1 MAKYSIN
8 NTCGHTYTYNITGA
22 GRDRPGKARWLAT
35 QTCPR
40 CRNSRVATAD
50 RGCESYTPSQGCPL
64 HGETCRR

>member
-8 NTCGHTYTYNITGA
+8 NTCGHTYVYNLTGA
-22 GRDRPGKARWLAT
+22 ERDRPRKAQWLAT

-40 CRNSRVATAD
+40 CRNSRVAT
-50 RGCESYTPSQGCPL
+50 RGCGHYTPSQGCPL